1 MNQNVRI
8 SLYIA
13 VPIIFWMLSGFFVE
27 DKKPEIIENTSLSSI
42 EIKKSVASY
51 FQPSIKLKANSI
63 SERRV
68 EVRAKTT
75 GEVVQIGARQGDF
88 VEQDALLCSLGV
100 VELNRT
106 EVKAPFSGYIESIVK
121 PGNFLDRGQICA
133 TIIDLDPIKF
143 VAEVPEIQVSKVNI
157 GQEAI
162 IELITNQRVN
172 GNLTFVSKS
181 ASPKT
186 KTFKIESEI
195 VNSSGSIKDGVTATM
210 TIRTDPVLAHRISPS
225 ILVLDDLGRI
235 GVKVV
240 NSNNV
245 VEFSEVQ
252 IIEDLEEGLWIS
264 GLPDSVQIIVQG
276 QGFVED
282 GQIITD
288 NLITNNG

>member
-27 DKKPEIIENTSLSSI
+27 DKKPDVIENTSLSSI

-88 VEQDALLCSLGV
+88 VEQDGLLCSLGV

-162 IELITNQRVN
+162 IELITDQRVN

-210 TIRTDPVLAHRISPS
+210 TIRTDPVLAHKISPS

-235 GVKVV
+235 GVKVI

-264 GLPDSVQIIVQG
+264 GLPDSVEIIVQG

>member
-27 DKKPEIIENTSLSSI
+27 DKKPEVIENTSLSSI

-240 NSNNV
+240 NFNNV

>member
-27 DKKPEIIENTSLSSI
+27 DKKPQVIENTSLSSI

-264 GLPDSVQIIVQG
+264 GLPDSVEIIVQG

>member
-27 DKKPEIIENTSLSSI
+27 DKKPEVIENTSLSSI
-42 EIKKSVASY
+42 EIKKSIASY

-195 VNSSGSIKDGVTATM
+195 VNSSGSIKDGITATM
-210 TIRTDPVLAHRISPS
+210 TIRTDSVLAHRISPS

>member
-27 DKKPEIIENTSLSSI
+27 DKKPQVIENTSLSSI

-88 VEQDALLCSLGV
+88 VEQDALLCSLGI

-162 IELITNQRVN
+162 IELITNQRVT

-195 VNSSGSIKDGVTATM
+195 VNSTGSIKDGVTATM

-264 GLPDSVQIIVQG
+264 GLPDSVEIIVQG

>member
-88 VEQDALLCSLGV
+88 VEQDGLLCSLGV

-235 GVKVV
+235 GVKVI

-264 GLPDSVQIIVQG
+264 GLPDSVEIIVQG
-276 QGFVED
+276 QGFVEN
-282 GQIITD
+282 GQILTD

>member
-27 DKKPEIIENTSLSSI
+27 DKKPEVIENTSLSSI

-88 VEQDALLCSLGV
+88 VEQDGLLCSLGV

-195 VNSSGSIKDGVTATM
+195 VNSSGSIKDGITATM

-264 GLPDSVQIIVQG
+264 GLPDSVEIIVQG

>member
-27 DKKPEIIENTSLSSI
+27 DKKPEVIENTSLSSI

-88 VEQDALLCSLGV
+88 VEQDGLLCSLGV

-210 TIRTDPVLAHRISPS
+210 TIRTDPVLAHKISPS

-235 GVKVV
+235 GVKVI

-264 GLPDSVQIIVQG
+264 GLPDSVEIIVQG

>member
-27 DKKPEIIENTSLSSI
+27 DKKPQVIENTSLSSI

-88 VEQDALLCSLGV
+88 VEQDALLCSLGI

-264 GLPDSVQIIVQG
+264 GLPDSVEIIVQG

>member
-88 VEQDALLCSLGV
+88 VEQDALLCRLGI

-264 GLPDSVQIIVQG
+264 GLPDSVEIIVQG

>member
-27 DKKPEIIENTSLSSI
+27 DKKPEVIENTSLSSI

-240 NSNNV
+240 SSNNV

-264 GLPDSVQIIVQG
+264 GLPDSVEIIVQG

-288 NLITNNG
+288 SLITNNG

>member
-27 DKKPEIIENTSLSSI
+27 DKKPEVIENTSLSSI

-88 VEQDALLCSLGV
+88 VEQDGLLCSLGV

-210 TIRTDPVLAHRISPS
+210 TIRTDPVLAHKISPS

-235 GVKVV
+235 GVKVI

-264 GLPDSVQIIVQG
+264 GLPDSVEIIVQG
-276 QGFVED
+276 QGFVEN
-282 GQIITD
+282 GQILTD

>member
-27 DKKPEIIENTSLSSI
+27 DKKPEVIENTSLSSI

-51 FQPSIKLKANSI
+51 FQPSIKLKANSM

-88 VEQDALLCSLGV
+88 VEQDALLCSLGI

-157 GQEAI
+157 GQKAI
-162 IELITNQRVN
+162 IELITNKRVT

-235 GVKVV
+235 GVKVI
-240 NSNNV
+240 NPNNV

-264 GLPDSVQIIVQG
+264 GLPDSVEIIVQG

-282 GQIITD
+282 GQIVTG

>member
-162 IELITNQRVN
+162 IKLITNQRVN

-264 GLPDSVQIIVQG
+264 GLPDSVEIIVQG

>member
-27 DKKPEIIENTSLSSI
+27 DKKPEVIENTSLSSI

-100 VELNRT
+100 VALNRT

-264 GLPDSVQIIVQG
+264 GLPDSVEIIVQG

>member
-195 VNSSGSIKDGVTATM
+195 VNSSGSIKDGITATM

>member
-27 DKKPEIIENTSLSSI
+27 DKKPEVIENTSLSSI

-88 VEQDALLCSLGV
+88 VEQDGLLCSLGV

-210 TIRTDPVLAHRISPS
+210 TIRTDPVLAHKISPS

-235 GVKVV
+235 GVKVI

-245 VEFSEVQ
+245 VEFSEIQ

-264 GLPDSVQIIVQG
+264 GLPDSVEIIVQG

>member
-143 VAEVPEIQVSKVNI
+143 VAEVPEIQISKVNI

-264 GLPDSVQIIVQG
+264 GLPDSVEIIVQG

>member
-27 DKKPEIIENTSLSSI
+27 DKKPEVIENTSLSSI

-195 VNSSGSIKDGVTATM
+195 VNSSGSIKDGITATM

-264 GLPDSVQIIVQG
+264 GLPDSVEIIVQG

>member
-75 GEVVQIGARQGDF
+75 GEVVKIGARQGDF

-264 GLPDSVQIIVQG
+264 GLPDSVEIIVQG

>member
-27 DKKPEIIENTSLSSI
+27 DKKPEVIENTSLSSI

-88 VEQDALLCSLGV
+88 VEQDGLLCSLGV

-235 GVKVV
+235 GVKFV

>member
-27 DKKPEIIENTSLSSI
+27 DKKPEVIENTSLSSI

-88 VEQDALLCSLGV
+88 VEQDGLLCSLGV

-235 GVKVV
+235 GVKFV

-264 GLPDSVQIIVQG
+264 GLPDSVEIIVQG

>member
-27 DKKPEIIENTSLSSI
+27 DKKPEVIENTSLSSI

-195 VNSSGSIKDGVTATM
+195 VNSSGSIKDGITATM
-210 TIRTDPVLAHRISPS
+210 TIRTDSVLAHRISPS

>member
-88 VEQDALLCSLGV
+88 VEQDGLLCSLGV

-210 TIRTDPVLAHRISPS
+210 TIRTDPVLAHKISPS

-235 GVKVV
+235 GVKVI

-264 GLPDSVQIIVQG
+264 GLPDSVEIIVQG

-282 GQIITD
+282 GQIIAD
-288 NLITNNG
+288 NLIMNNG

>member
-27 DKKPEIIENTSLSSI
+27 DKKPQVIENTSLSSI

-88 VEQDALLCSLGV
+88 VEQDALLCSLGI

-162 IELITNQRVN
+162 IELITNQRVT

-264 GLPDSVQIIVQG
+264 GLPDSVEIIVQG

>member
-27 DKKPEIIENTSLSSI
+27 DKKPEVIENTSLSSI

-195 VNSSGSIKDGVTATM
+195 VNSSGSIKDGITATM

>member
-27 DKKPEIIENTSLSSI
+27 DKKPEVIENTSLSSI

-88 VEQDALLCSLGV
+88 VEQDALLCSLGI

-143 VAEVPEIQVSKVNI
+143 VAEVPEIQVSKVSI
-157 GQEAI
+157 GQKAI
-162 IELITNQRVN
+162 IELITNQRVT

-235 GVKVV
+235 GVKVI
-240 NSNNV
+240 NPNNV

-264 GLPDSVQIIVQG
+264 GLPDSVEIIVQG

-282 GQIITD
+282 GQIVTG

>member
-1 MNQNVRI
+1 
-8 SLYIA
+8 
-13 VPIIFWMLSGFFVE
+13 MLSGFFVE

>member
-27 DKKPEIIENTSLSSI
+27 DKKPEVIENTSLSSI

-88 VEQDALLCSLGV
+88 VEQDGLLCSLGV

-162 IELITNQRVN
+162 IELITDQRVN

-195 VNSSGSIKDGVTATM
+195 VNSSGSIKDGVTATL
-210 TIRTDPVLAHRISPS
+210 TIRTDPVLAHKISPS

-235 GVKVV
+235 GVKVI

-264 GLPDSVQIIVQG
+264 GLPDSVEIIVQG

>member
-27 DKKPEIIENTSLSSI
+27 DKKPEVIENTSLSSI

-88 VEQDALLCSLGV
+88 IEQDALLCSLGI

-162 IELITNQRVN
+162 IELITNQRVT

-240 NSNNV
+240 NPNNV
-245 VEFSEVQ
+245 VEFSEIQ

-264 GLPDSVQIIVQG
+264 GLPDSVEIIVQG

-282 GQIITD
+282 GQIVTD
-288 NLITNNG
+288 NLIKNNG

>member
-235 GVKVV
+235 GVKVI

-264 GLPDSVQIIVQG
+264 GLPDSVEIIVQG

>member
-27 DKKPEIIENTSLSSI
+27 DKKPEVIENTSLSSI

-88 VEQDALLCSLGV
+88 VEQDGLLCSLGV

-264 GLPDSVQIIVQG
+264 GLPDSVEIIVQG

-288 NLITNNG
+288 SLITNNG

>member
-195 VNSSGSIKDGVTATM
+195 VNSSGSIKDGITATM

-225 ILVLDDLGRI
+225 ILVLDDLGKI

>member
-27 DKKPEIIENTSLSSI
+27 DKKPEVIENTSLSSI

-264 GLPDSVQIIVQG
+264 GLPDSVEIIVQG

-282 GQIITD
+282 GQIIID

>member
-27 DKKPEIIENTSLSSI
+27 DKKPEVIENTSLSSI

-264 GLPDSVQIIVQG
+264 GLPDSVEIIVQG

-282 GQIITD
+282 GQIIAD
-288 NLITNNG
+288 NLIMNNG